1 MGPMSRADA
10 AAASGEGEREG
21 GGTLGTFA
29 GVFTPSILTILGIIL
44 FLRLGFVVGAAGLG
58 RALAI
63 IAFANV
69 ISILTSISLSAIAT
83 NLRVKGGGDYFL
95 ISRTL
100 GVEYG
105 GALGIVLFLA
115 QSVSI
120 AFYAIGF
127 GEACT
132 AVLGADAEWLPQAV
146 AAGAVALL
154 FVLAWFGADVATR
167 FQYVVMAVLAAGL
180 VAFFA
185 GGIPQVEPELLRK
198 SWAPSSNLG
207 FWVVFA
213 IFFPAVT
220 GFTQG
225 VSMSGDLKDPARSL
239 PLGTFMAVSLSA
251 VVYFAVA
258 VVFAGSV
265 PGRELVSDYSAM
277 RRVSVVAGLV
287 DAGVLAAT
295 LSSALASFL
304 GAPRILQSLARDRV
318 FPLLTPFAAGHGPS
332 ENPRRGVLLAAAI
345 AFATIAMGSLNLIAP
360 VVAMFFLVSYGLLN
374 YATWF
379 EARGRSPSFR
389 PTFRWFHPR
398 LCLLGFI
405 ACAVAMFAINPTA
418 GAVAVALLFG
428 VHQYVKRT
436 VTTPRWADGERSYHL
451 QRVRERL
458 IELNTDPDHPRDWR
472 PVIVAF
478 SDDPGRR
485 ARTIE
490 FASWLEGGSGFTTAV
505 RLLEGEGALARQRRA
520 EVEAEILADIA
531 QRELQSFA
539 RVVTA
544 ADPAEAMPVILQSLG
559 LGAVRSNTVLLNWF
573 DHAPGP
579 EDPPGLE
586 RYGRYLRLALR
597 FECNVVILSTTSA
610 SFEAVKSTPSAQR
623 RIDVWYVDETH
634 GPLSLLFAYLMTR
647 TRGWDSASIRLC
659 APATDDRTTEEV
671 LVSLGRM
678 LKDVRISA
686 EPHVVETWSEE
697 TLIQESAAASLV
709 FLPFRLEGDTPKS
722 VFEGPLNPLLSRLRV
737 VALVHAAQTVD
748 LDAEPDE
755 GGPAEVAVAEDRA
768 ADAEAVA
775 RRAEKQAERAAKA
788 VEKASTEVEH
798 ALADERKDVD
808 EVRDAAAAVREAER
822 EAEAKRRRA
831 LKARVKAE
839 DAKKEADQLSGRPES
854 EPEDG
859 DSAPES

>member
-1 MGPMSRADA
+1 MGPMSRAEGA
-10 AAASGEGEREG
+10 SASGEGGRES

-58 RALAI
+58 RALII

-83 NLRVKGGGDYFL
+83 NLRVKGGGDYYL

-127 GEACT
+127 GEACS
-132 AVLGADAEWLPQAV
+132 AVVGSDADWLPQAV
-146 AAGAVALL
+146 AAVAVALL

-167 FQYVVMAVLAAGL
+167 FQYGVMAVLAAGL
-180 VAFFA
+180 VAFFL
-185 GGIPQVEPELLRK
+185 GGVPEVDPEMIRK
-198 SWAPSSNLG
+198 SWTPTSDVG
-207 FWVVFA
+207 FWILFA

-239 PLGTFMAVSLSA
+239 PRGTFIAVGISA
-251 VVYFAVA
+251 VVYFAA
-258 VVFAGSV
+258 AIVFAGTV
-265 PGRELVSDYSAM
+265 PSRELVADYGAM
-277 RRVSVVAGLV
+277 RRVSLVAGLV
-287 DAGVLAAT
+287 DAGVIAAT

-318 FPLLTPFAAGHGPS
+318 FPLLTPFAAGHGAS
-332 ENPRRGVLLAAAI
+332 GNPRRGVLLAALI
-345 AFATIAMGSLNLIAP
+345 AFATIAMGNLNLIAP
-360 VVAMFFLVSYGLLN
+360 VVSMFFLVSYGLLN

-379 EARGRSPSFR
+379 EARGQSPSFR
-389 PTFRWFHPR
+389 PTFKWFHPR

-405 ACAVAMFAINPTA
+405 SCAVAMFAINATA
-418 GAVAVALLFG
+418 GAVAIAILFG
-428 VHQYVKRT
+428 IHEYVKRT
-436 VTTPRWADGERSYHL
+436 ATTPRWADSERSYHL
-451 QRVRERL
+451 QRIRERL
-458 IELNTDPDHPRDWR
+458 LQVNTEPDHPRDWR

-478 SDDPGRR
+478 SEDPGRR

-505 RLLEGEGALARQRRA
+505 SLLEGEGVVARRRQD
-520 EVEAEILADIA
+520 ELEAEILADIA
-531 QRELQSFA
+531 QRELQAFA

-544 ADPAEAMPVILQSLG
+544 ADPGEAMPVILQSHG

-586 RYGRYLRLALR
+586 RYGHYLRLALR
-597 FECNVVILSTTSA
+597 FGCNVVILSATSA
-610 SFEAVKSTPSAQR
+610 DFEAVKSTPPGRR
-623 RIDVWYVDETH
+623 RIDVWYAEEIH
-634 GPLSLLFAYLMTR
+634 GSLMLLFAYLMTR
-647 TRGWDSASIRLC
+647 TEGWESASIRLC
-659 APATDDRTTEEV
+659 APVSDGQEPQEV
-671 LVSLGRM
+671 IDSLTRM
-678 LKDVRISA
+678 LEDVRIKA
-686 EPHVVETWSEE
+686 EPHVVQGWTEDS
-697 TLIQESAAASLV
+697 LVRESADTSVV
-709 FLPFRLEGDTPKS
+709 FLPFKLDRDTPKS
-722 VFEGPLNPLLSRLRV
+722 VFEGPLNALLGRLQL
-737 VALVHAAQTVD
+737 VALVHAVQAVD
-748 LDAEPDE
+748 LDAEPDG
-755 GGPAEVAVAEDRA
+755 GGPGEVAAAEDRA

-775 RRAEKQAERAAKA
+775 RRAEKDAARAAKA
-788 VEKASTEVEH
+788 AEKASTGAERAV
-798 ALADERKDVD
+798 ADDKKDIE
-808 EVRDAAAAVREAER
+808 EVRDAATAVREAEK
-822 EAEAKRRRA
+822 EVEAKRRRA

-839 DAKKEADQLSGRPES
+839 DAKKEADQLTGRAETES
-854 EPEDG
+854 DEPSD
-859 DSAPES
+859 DSTR